1 MKVWM
6 KTFFLISLWI
16 ISLLANE
23 DVELKMEACVEPA
36 NQSDFNFIMIVASYS
51 YERKMMMSVS
61 SECSQ
66 LVSCSVS
73 RSRSILKTQTRGG
86 HSHGHAGGTI
96 IYKMNFMFDS
106 TRPQSVC
113 WAPRSAEHKF
123 HPQWVGAACCSEE
136 CSSKML
142 NHWLTCRR
150 PSFVNSLCRVGKR
163 SM

>member
-86 HSHGHAGGTI
+86 HTATV
-96 IYKMNFMFDS
+96 
-106 TRPQSVC
+106 TL
-113 WAPRSAEHKF
+113 
-123 HPQWVGAACCSEE
+123 VG
-136 CSSKML
+136 
-142 NHWLTCRR
+142 
-150 PSFVNSLCRVGKR
+150 PSFIKWTSCLIQRDHKVFAELRDQLSTSSTLSESELRAAQRNAAQRCLIIGSPADVRPL
-163 SM
+163 

>member
-1 MKVWM
+1 M

-61 SECSQ
+61 SERSQ

-73 RSRSILKTQTRGG
+73 RSRSILKTQT
-86 HSHGHAGGTI
+86 ATV
-96 IYKMNFMFDS
+96 
-106 TRPQSVC
+106 PL
-113 WAPRSAEHKF
+113 
-123 HPQWVGAACCSEE
+123 VG
-136 CSSKML
+136 
-142 NHWLTCRR
+142 
-150 PSFVNSLCRVGKR
+150 PSFIKWTSCLIQRDRKVFAELRDQLSTSFTFSESELRAAQRNAAQRCLITGSPADVRPL
-163 SM
+163 